1 MHGGNLQGNGER
13 SEPHPFSRKGVESI
27 FQREASTWTNRVCE
41 TSGSCASRNVA
52 ITSIESEAI
61 VVSKEDWQKTR
72 PDDMSPEQWEG
83 RRERTS
89 LESIALV
96 FRHSW
101 KMIVTFLGLVA
112 ILIMT
117 PFAQKIADWVLSSL
131 GLGPSQ

>member
-1 MHGGNLQGNGER
+1 
-13 SEPHPFSRKGVESI
+13 
-27 FQREASTWTNRVCE
+27 
-41 TSGSCASRNVA
+41 
-52 ITSIESEAI
+52 
-61 VVSKEDWQKTR
+61 
-72 PDDMSPEQWEG
+72 MSPEQWEG

-101 KMIVTFLGLVA
+101 KMTVTFLGLVA